1 MTEKVLLADGLT
13 FDDVLLVPAYSE
25 VLPREVDL
33 SCRFTRHLTLR
44 TPLVSASMDTVSES
58 RMAIAMAQL
67 GGISIIHKNMS
78 IEEQAREVRSVKR
91 SEAGMVVNPIT
102 LRPGN
107 TIADARKLVKEKGI
121 SGLPIID
128 EEGKLVGILTSR
140 DLRFASERDAE
151 IRTVMKADHLIT
163 ARETITM

>member
-1 MTEKVLLADGLT
+1 MIEKVLPADGLT

-67 GGISIIHKNMS
+67 GGLSIIHKNMT
-78 IEEQAREVRSVKR
+78 IEEQASEVRSVKR
-91 SEAGMVVNPIT
+91 SESGMVVNPIT
-102 LRPGN
+102 LHPGN

-140 DLRFASERDAE
+140 DLRFASDREAE